1 MPSIKVLSAREVI
14 AMLTSF
20 GFEVVSQKGSHVK
33 MRRVYH
39 GERQTLVIPDHKELD
54 RGTLR
59 AIFRQSCR
67 YIAEDELRPHFFT
80 D

>member
-14 AMLTSF
+14 GVLTGF

-33 MRRVYH
+33 MRRMQY
-39 GERQTLVIPDHKELD
+39 GERQTLIIPDHKELD

-67 YIAEDELRPHFFT
+67 YISEDELHPHFFT
-80 D
+80 E